1 MVLFCGKIDSGEIL
15 CRRPPGFII
24 SEENMCQT
32 KADRRKMCS
41 SAKLGVY
48 EDGNYDS

>member
-1 MVLFCGKIDSGEIL
+1 MVLFCGMIDSGAIPYG
-15 CRRPPGFII
+15 RTPGFII

-41 SAKLGVY
+41 SAKQGVY